1 MCAETINETINVCKY
16 VGSARKSSNV
26 EGDVILQDIKPDILS
41 IVRVTRDLCVT
52 QKKVEDGKIKLTGY
66 IDVSIIYVAD
76 DNTNSQKG
84 VNSKIDF
91 KHVSISADRTSIFV
105 HSSSNSVFISI
116 FSFATCFS

>member
-91 KHVSISADRTSIFV
+91 SEVLEIDGVKAVVKPIETIS
-105 HSSSNSVFISI
+105 NENK
-116 FSFATCFS
+116 

>member
-52 QKKVEDGKIKLTGY
+52 QKKEMLKAEVEKYLTLQ
-66 IDVSIIYVAD
+66 
-76 DNTNSQKG
+76 SQCK
-84 VNSKIDF
+84 K
-91 KHVSISADRTSIFV
+91 
-105 HSSSNSVFISI
+105 
-116 FSFATCFS
+116 